1 MEHNKPDL
9 VIVDKVNK
17 KWTLI
22 DFSVPWDG
30 NVKIKEDEKTE
41 RYGPLATEIRS
52 VYKVRTEI
60 IPIIVGALG
69 TIPKRLPGYLKS
81 LGVPD
86 VIGCLQTSAL
96 LSTQRILKN
105 TLSL

>member
-1 MEHNKPDL
+1 MTKMFKNACFDL
-9 VIVDKVNK
+9 YFIIF
-17 KWTLI
+17 LFI
-22 DFSVPWDG
+22 
-30 NVKIKEDEKTE
+30 
-41 RYGPLATEIRS
+41 
-52 VYKVRTEI
+52 YKVRTEI

-69 TIPKRLPGYLKS
+69 TIPKRLPRYLKS

-86 VIGCLQTSAL
+86 VIGCMQTSAL